1 MTQEGHSDHTAVV
14 LIHGSMMGSW
24 VWDKVLPH
32 LSHRSLAVDLPG
44 RGLHPQEPGV
54 VRLPDAA
61 RSVIDDIDAAG
72 LRDVVLVG
80 HSLGGVVAVAAAA
93 SLGSARARGLVFL
106 SSVVPREGRSWVG
119 ELPTPNRILLNLILR
134 LQRKGARAPER
145 QFRTATASDLDDET
159 VSAIWSRL
167 VPEAPR
173 LFLDPVSWQDATRVP
188 RTYIRLNRDRDVGP
202 KLQDKVISHL
212 DPVDVIDVSAG
223 HLAMIGQPRE
233 VAASI
238 DRAASTMLTT

>member
-106 SSVVPREGRSWVG
+106 SSVVPREGRSWVRVADA
-119 ELPTPNRILLNLILR
+119 ESHSSQPHP
-134 LQRKGARAPER
+134 
-145 QFRTATASDLDDET
+145 ATA
-159 VSAIWSRL
+159 A
-167 VPEAPR
+167 
-173 LFLDPVSWQDATRVP
+173 Q
-188 RTYIRLNRDRDVGP
+188 G
-202 KLQDKVISHL
+202 
-212 DPVDVIDVSAG
+212 SAG
-223 HLAMIGQPRE
+223 TGKTVP
-233 VAASI
+233 
-238 DRAASTMLTT
+238 DRHRKRP